1 MTYSEAEAI
10 LAAMPASRKKTAMGL
25 AVSAAKAGRDAWAL
39 RFVAL
44 AQNEH
49 LKEQQHENE

>member
-10 LAAMPASRKKTAMGL
+10 LAAMPTSRKKTAMVL

-49 LKEQQHENE
+49 LKEDLK